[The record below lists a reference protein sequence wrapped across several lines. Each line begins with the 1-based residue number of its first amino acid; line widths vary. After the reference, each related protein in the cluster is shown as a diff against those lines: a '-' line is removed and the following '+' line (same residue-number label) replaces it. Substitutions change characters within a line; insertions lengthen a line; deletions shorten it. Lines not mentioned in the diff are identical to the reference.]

1 MKKQL
6 AILPIVLCLIISCQD
21 KQIKAELNELKSQNE
36 LEEKNKSVV
45 QSYWDGKWNERR
57 PEILDELQTPDV
69 VYHGPS
75 HTINGIEEYKKVY
88 NSLLPATQDSRLEI
102 KELIAEGNLVMSR
115 INLVFKHADV
125 LMGIP
130 PTGNEISFDVFTVFR
145 IDNGKIAEEWEM
157 NDRLELM
164 QQLGMELRMKE

>member
-57 PEILDELQTPDV
+57 PEILDELLSENV
-69 VYHGPS
+69 MHHGS
-75 HTINGIEEYKKVY
+75 ADEINGVEEYKKVY
-88 NSLLPATQDSRLEI
+88 NTYLSAMMNTRFEI
-102 KELIAEGNLVMSR
+102 QELIAEGDLVMSR
-115 INLVFKHADV
+115 AICYATYNGSLGDIFPV
-125 LMGIP
+125 GE
-130 PTGNEISFDVFTVFR
+130 EISFRFFTVFKLIDGR
-145 IDNGKIAEEWEM
+145 IVEEWE
-157 NDRLELM
+157 LF
-164 QQLGMELRMKE
+164 Q